1 MTRFDVGGAVTS
13 PGVDMDVAGHKRQVI
28 IHPTKNG
35 YTYEYDRET
44 GKFLHAFAY
53 SSPNWNKGIDDHGNP
68 INPIVPKEQ
77 KDYLVCPSI
86 HTGGRGIQHSA
97 YSPHTGWWY
106 TSDFELCTHFL
117 DGGDKGDQLNP
128 NVPPN
133 ISAFDPLT
141 GKKEWTFK
149 TSPYYNT
156 SSPGNRGRPDFFGGD
171 LEGNVF
177 ALDARTGLKL
187 WSFNTGGRIASAA
200 VSYSV
205 NGRQYIAIGSGG
217 GSETEGRLAR
227 IYPEA
232 AAHLAQPA
240 STLFVFALPQKEK

>member
-1 MTRFDVGGAVTS
+1 
-13 PGVDMDVAGHKRQVI
+13 VI
-28 IHPTKNG
+28 VHPTKNG

-44 GKFLHAFAY
+44 GKFLRAFAY
-53 SSPNWNKGIDDHGNP
+53 SAPNWNKGIDDYGKP
-68 INPIVPKEQ
+68 ISPIVPKEL
-77 KDYLVCPSI
+77 KEGLVCPSI

-97 YSPHTGWWY
+97 YSPRTGWWY
-106 TSDFELCTHFL
+106 SSDFELCTHFV

-133 ISAFDPLT
+133 ISAFDPAT
-141 GKKEWTFK
+141 GKKEWTFDTK
-149 TSPYYNT
+149 YYNM
-156 SSPGNRGRPDFFGGD
+156 SSLLATAGDLIFGGD

-177 ALDARTGLKL
+177 ALDAKTGKKL

-205 NGRQYIAIGSGG
+205 DGRQFIAIGSGG
-217 GSETEGRLAR
+217 GSETEGRLAK

-232 AAHLAQPA
+232 AAHIAQPT
-240 STLFVFALPQKEK
+240 STLFVFALPEK